1 MDCLASGQASFP
13 PQLFSQR
20 ANYTDM
26 LSLINAKKT
35 TLIFPDAQNLWTFFS
50 MAEVSGFR
58 IESSR
63 HVFIGKL
70 SGNDIEFAKQRLGAS
85 EEKKNK
91 HKLIT
96 HSIFPILHF
105 HLLKYAFRCMF

>member
-1 MDCLASGQASFP
+1 MDCLASSQASFP
-13 PQLFSQR
+13 PQLLSQR

-70 SGNDIEFAKQRLGAS
+70 SGNDIEFAKERLGAS
-85 EEKKNK
+85 EVKNK
-91 HKLIT
+91 PKLTT

-105 HLLKYAFRCMF
+105 HSLKYAFRCMF